1 MRYRNAV
8 VIAFLFG
15 IFVGLILRR
24 YQQLPARPSP
34 SSYDHLNN
42 HIRFDRSVQMINRVQ
57 MPRRLHLKYL
67 DEYQRKV
74 DGWINHEILY
84 FVWILSQFQYEKLK
98 TFGAIGE
105 IGVHH
110 GKFTCYLYLM
120 RRYEEQKLFA
130 VDVFDNQLLNKD
142 GSGYGQKDI
151 FLRHVGIYAHVLP
164 EQLAMYAGSSLDL
177 NPVFSKDD
185 RAIDWWTDTVVG
197 TQGVQIISVSSM
209 FFFKDER

>member
-1 MRYRNAV
+1 
-8 VIAFLFG
+8 
-15 IFVGLILRR
+15 
-24 YQQLPARPSP
+24 
-34 SSYDHLNN
+34 
-42 HIRFDRSVQMINRVQ
+42 

-84 FVWILSQFQYEKLK
+84 FVWILSQYQYETLK

-105 IGVHH
+105 IGVHN

-130 VDVFDNQLLNKD
+130 VDVFDNQVLNKD
-142 GSGYGQKDI
+142 GSGRGQKDI

-164 EQLAMYAGSSLDL
+164 EQLTMYAGSSLDL
-177 NPVFSKDD
+177 NPIFSKDN
-185 RAIDWWTDTVVG
+185 RAIQWWIDSVVG
-197 TQGVQIISVSSM
+197 NQGIQIISVRLV
-209 FFFKDER
+209 FFFQRQSTIQG